1 MYPITVATLLDETK
15 EEINMDMEDNANP
28 HSFKVLEKVNIFLI
42 SLYIMYYLK

>member
-15 EEINMDMEDNANP
+15 EEINMDIEDKANP
-28 HSFKVLEKVNIFLI
+28 HSFKVLEKVNIFSI